1 MINIDLNQNPIEEV
15 IDSLSNLKIEN
26 IDFTNLIKELENYK
40 KIYNIVKSN
49 RDFLEHFIYKNRD
62 YIIYLCIKNDGKSL
76 YLKNYMCDKIDE
88 ESKNK
93 VLKIWFA
100 GGEKVKLDN
109 VIEKEKKITVI
120 YNVIYEDQ
128 EETQE
133 VRNIIRAKG
142 TNTNNAEPKDKD
154 GVKVISKGVIKNTDI
169 EITKVAEKQEITARK

>member
-100 GGEKVKLDN
+100 GGEKVKLDWN
-109 VIEKEKKITVI
+109 NFIYLIFVKKMISFLNILVKKIKS
-120 YNVIYEDQ
+120 N
-128 EETQE
+128 
-133 VRNIIRAKG
+133 
-142 TNTNNAEPKDKD
+142 
-154 GVKVISKGVIKNTDI
+154 
-169 EITKVAEKQEITARK
+169 